1 MRNYPAKAMSL
12 CALAFAAL
20 WGVPTFG
27 AAEDDELIEVL
38 DEPTRTVA
46 APTGEDHIEEV
57 IVTAPPVDPF
67 QVQSLE
73 TINQIYNSLERGG
86 RLYKQHRFSEALPFL
101 LAGAR
106 RGFKYAQARVGFIYQ
121 QGLDGVPQNPQA
133 AVGWLGVA
141 ASSPTH
147 PEIRNYFNRT
157 WSRIPSEYHQ
167 TFQDI
172 VDIYV
177 ERYGNRPNRVGCDLS
192 HTAGSHIR
200 QLTCRFEDEYLY
212 QNFSLSDT
220 IEGIETMTGSFPPP
234 GSIGGTTTGTGN

>member
-1 MRNYPAKAMSL
+1 MSL

-20 WGVPTFG
+20 SGVPTFG
-27 AAEDDELIEVL
+27 AEADDELIEVL

-86 RLYKQHRFSEALPFL
+86 RLYRQHRFREALPFL

-157 WSRIPSEYHQ
+157 WSRIPEEYHQ

-192 HTAGSHIR
+192 HSAGTHIR
-200 QLTCRFEDEYLY
+200 SLTCRFEDEYLY
-212 QNFSLSDT
+212 RDFSLSDT
-220 IEGIETMTGSFPPP
+220 IEAIETMTGSLPPP
-234 GSIGGTTTGTGN
+234 GPIGSTTGTPGN

>member
-1 MRNYPAKAMSL
+1 MCNYPAKAMSL
-12 CALAFAAL
+12 CLWAFAAVS
-20 WGVPTFG
+20 GIPTLG
-27 AAEDDELIEVL
+27 AAEDDEFIEVL

-46 APTGEDHIEEV
+46 APTGEEHIEEV

-67 QVQSLE
+67 RVQSLE
-73 TINQIYNSLERGG
+73 TISQIYNSLERGG

-121 QGLDGVPQNPQA
+121 QGLDGVPQNPHA

-157 WSRIPSEYHQ
+157 WNRIPAEYHPS
-167 TFQDI
+167 FQEI
-172 VDIYV
+172 VDTYV

-200 QLTCRFEDEYLY
+200 SLTCRFEDEYLY
-212 QNFSLSDT
+212 NTFSLSDT
-220 IEGIETMTGSFPPP
+220 IEGVESITGSLPPP
-234 GSIGGTTTGTGN
+234 GPISSTGGSGN

>member
-1 MRNYPAKAMSL
+1 MCTYRARAMAL
-12 CALAFAAL
+12 FALAFAATS
-20 WGVPTFG
+20 GVPAVG
-27 AAEDDELIEVL
+27 ASEDDELIEVL

-46 APTGEDHIEEV
+46 APQGEEHIEEI

-86 RLYKQHRFSEALPFL
+86 RLYKQHRFKEALPFL

-121 QGLDGVPQNPQA
+121 QGLDGVPQDPQA

-157 WSRIPSEYHQ
+157 WSRIPAEYHR

-200 QLTCRFEDEYLY
+200 SLTCRFEDEYLY
-212 QNFSLSDT
+212 NNFSLNDT
-220 IEGIETMTGSFPPP
+220 IEGVESMTGSFPPP
-234 GSIGGTTTGTGN
+234 GPVGSPTGGSGN

>member
-1 MRNYPAKAMSL
+1 MCNYPAKAMSL
-12 CALAFAAL
+12 CVWAFAAVS
-20 WGVPTFG
+20 GIPTFG
-27 AAEDDELIEVL
+27 AAEDDEFIEVL

-46 APTGEDHIEEV
+46 APTGEEHIEEV

-67 QVQSLE
+67 RVQSLE
-73 TINQIYNSLERGG
+73 TISQIYNSLERGG

-121 QGLDGVPQNPQA
+121 QGLDGVPQNPHA

-157 WSRIPSEYHQ
+157 WNRIPAEYHPS
-167 TFQDI
+167 FQEI
-172 VDIYV
+172 VDTYV
-177 ERYGNRPNRVGCDLS
+177 ERYGNRANRVGCDLS

-200 QLTCRFEDEYLY
+200 SLTCRFEDEYLY
-212 QNFSLSDT
+212 NNFSLSDT
-220 IEGIETMTGSFPPP
+220 IEGVESITGSLPPP
-234 GSIGGTTTGTGN
+234 GPIGSTAGGSGN

>member
-1 MRNYPAKAMSL
+1 MRTHSAKAMSL
-12 CALAFAAL
+12 LALTLVAL
-20 WGVPTFG
+20 SGIPMVG
-27 AAEDDELIEVL
+27 AAEDDEFIEVL

-46 APTGEDHIEEV
+46 APRGDEHIEEI

-73 TINQIYNSLERGG
+73 TISRIYNSLERGG
-86 RLYKQHRFSEALPFL
+86 RLYKQHRFKEALPFL

-121 QGLDGVPQNPQA
+121 QGLDGVPRNPQA

-157 WSRIPSEYHQ
+157 WSRIPAEYHQ
-167 TFQDI
+167 TFQDV

-192 HTAGSHIR
+192 HTAGSYIR

-212 QNFSLSDT
+212 QDFSLSDT
-220 IEGIETMTGSFPPP
+220 IEGVETMTGSLPPP
-234 GSIGGTTTGTGN
+234 GPIGTGGPGN